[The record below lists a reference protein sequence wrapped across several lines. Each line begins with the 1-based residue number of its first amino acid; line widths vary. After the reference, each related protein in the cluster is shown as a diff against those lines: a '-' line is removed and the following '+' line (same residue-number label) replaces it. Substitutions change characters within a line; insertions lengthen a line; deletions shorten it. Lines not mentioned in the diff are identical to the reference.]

1 MLADDEYL
9 CNKCQGFSNEEID
22 GKFQTEINNLD
33 FNVKQLELEINSHIM
48 EAKHLE
54 QKQENNIGEYEKMF
68 TAGLKELHTEEQSY
82 HGKSL
87 FCIFGKHIILFLQVD
102 H

>member
-1 MLADDEYL
+1 
-9 CNKCQGFSNEEID
+9 
-22 GKFQTEINNLD
+22 
-33 FNVKQLELEINSHIM
+33 M

-54 QKQENNIGEYEKMF
+54 QKQEKNIGEYEKMF